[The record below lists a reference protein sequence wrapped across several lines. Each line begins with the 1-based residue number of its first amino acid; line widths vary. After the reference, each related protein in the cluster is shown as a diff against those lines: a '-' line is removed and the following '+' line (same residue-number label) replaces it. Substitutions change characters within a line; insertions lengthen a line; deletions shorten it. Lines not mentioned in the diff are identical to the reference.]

1 MVSFRSR
8 TVLVLAPLLIVAS
21 WATMPASAAPQA
33 PGVTRLALKS
43 VHGKLETVDKRQ
55 GGIIMTSD
63 DGKRLAWRFEK
74 RVIEQASAFRPGDPI
89 VVIYRQTGGDKTV
102 TAVAFPGAT
111 TTPVYM
117 NTTGERVEFVSGP
130 AAADGVCGRVTAD
143 AAPNESTMP
152 VDGMAEVS
160 DACWCCA
167 PAGETC
173 TPANK
178 TGLGKAFLVR
188 CLK

>member
-1 MVSFRSR
+1 M
-8 TVLVLAPLLIVAS
+8 
-21 WATMPASAAPQA
+21 
-33 PGVTRLALKS
+33 
-43 VHGKLETVDKRQ
+43 DKRL

-74 RVIEQASAFRPGDPI
+74 GVIEQASAFHPGDPI

-130 AAADGVCGRVTAD
+130 AAADGVCGRSHLRRGAQRID
-143 AAPNESTMP
+143 H
-152 VDGMAEVS
+152 
-160 DACWCCA
+160 
-167 PAGETC
+167 AGRWHGR
-173 TPANK
+173 
-178 TGLGKAFLVR
+178 GLGRVLVLR
-188 CLK
+188 ARGGDLHTREQDRPRQGVPRPLLEVGPGRTHGSAGVPASTSTHTGR

>member
-1 MVSFRSR
+1 MVCFRSR
-8 TVLVLAPLLIVAS
+8 LGFGLLLVVVS
-21 WATMPASAAPQA
+21 WAGVPLPAAAQA
-33 PGVTRLALKS
+33 ASGPRLALKS

-74 RVIEQASAFRPGDPI
+74 TVIEQVSAFHPGDPI
-89 VVIYRQTGGDKTV
+89 VVIYRQIGGDKTV

-111 TTPVYM
+111 ATPVYM

-130 AAADGVCGRVTAD
+130 AVDGVCGKPGAD
-143 AAPNESTMP
+143 TGLNQSTMP
-152 VDGMAEVS
+152 VGGMAEVS

-173 TPANK
+173 APANK
-178 TGLGKAFLVR
+178 TGLGKALLVR

>member
-1 MVSFRSR
+1 MVCFRSR
-8 TVLVLAPLLIVAS
+8 RGLGLALLLVAVS
-21 WATMPASAAPQA
+21 WAGVPASAAPQA
-33 PGVTRLALKS
+33 PGGERLAFKS

-55 GGIIMTSD
+55 GGIIMRSD
-63 DGKRLAWRFEK
+63 DGKRLAWRFDK
-74 RVIEQASAFRPGDPI
+74 RVIEAASAFQPGDAI

-111 TTPVYM
+111 TTPVYL
-117 NTTGERVEFVSGP
+117 NTTGDRVEFVSGP
-130 AAADGVCGRVTAD
+130 AADGVCGKPGADTAL
-143 AAPNESTMP
+143 NQSTMP
-152 VDGMAEVS
+152 VGGMAEVS

-173 TPANK
+173 APANK
-178 TGLGKAFLVR
+178 TGLGKALLVR

>member
-1 MVSFRSR
+1 MVCFRSR
-8 TVLVLAPLLIVAS
+8 LGLGLLLVVVS
-21 WATMPASAAPQA
+21 WAGVPLSAAAQA
-33 PGVTRLALKS
+33 ASGARLALKS

-63 DGKRLAWRFEK
+63 DGKRLAWRFDK
-74 RVIEQASAFRPGDPI
+74 RVIEEASAFHPGDPI
-89 VVIYRQTGGDKTV
+89 VVIYRQIGGDKTV

-111 TTPVYM
+111 ATPVYL

-130 AAADGVCGRVTAD
+130 AVDGVCGKPGTD
-143 AAPNESTMP
+143 AGLNQSTIP
-152 VDGMAEVS
+152 VGGRAEVS

-167 PAGETC
+167 PAGESC
-173 TPANK
+173 APANK